1 MRIVEDYGHEERRR
15 QILVFIGL
23 AFLLLVAR
31 TAQLQIVQGGRYDEL
46 SERNRIRMIL
56 SPAPRGKIL
65 DRNGHLLVDSH
76 PGYVIAVV
84 PDVVEADTATIASL
98 AAILDVPAGEIRER
112 ISGGKLHPLE
122 PVKIARGVGIEV
134 VSVIEERRSDLSGVV
149 VEAEPV
155 RRYRYGAFASHI
167 LGYLGEISE
176 KELLRLRDRGYHY
189 GDLIGRM
196 GVEEAFEEYLRG
208 EEGVEFVEVDARGR
222 ELGALPGKE
231 TVYATP
237 GLTVCLTIDYR
248 LQAVLEEAL
257 EPYDAGAA
265 IALDP
270 RNGDVLAMVS
280 HPDFD
285 PNRLSSRMR
294 PEEWLVLRRDPRSPL
309 WNRTIWSAYP
319 PGSSLKVATAA
330 AGLEEGLIGATTRL
344 LPCHGGF
351 QYGNRWFRCWRPE
364 GHGSPTTVEAI
375 IQSCDVFFYQV
386 GMKLGV
392 ERFSRHLRRYGF
404 GSPTG
409 IDLPGEAE
417 GLVADVAWYDRRYGE
432 GRWSPGVVLNL
443 AIGQGETLVTPI
455 QLASFFSALA
465 ADGEVHIPHVLDRIV
480 DRRGNLVKE
489 AARGQLELGLSP
501 STLAILQ
508 GAMWGVVNDEHGTGR
523 LAGVRGLGVCGKTGT
538 AQNPHGEDHSWFVG
552 YAPAEDPEVVIAV
565 IVENAGHGGSVAA
578 PIVGRAIEHYLGAAG
593 RGEVDGSGEP
603 HGGDARTF

>member
-1 MRIVEDYGHEERRR
+1 MRMAEDYGHGERRR
-15 QILVFIGL
+15 QLLVLIGL
-23 AFLLLVAR
+23 AFVLLVAR
-31 TAQLQIVQGGRYDEL
+31 TAQLQIVQGGRYEEL

-65 DRNGHLLVDSH
+65 DRNGHLLVDSR

-134 VSVIEERRSDLSGVV
+134 VSVIEEHRSDLSGVV

-176 KELLRLRDRGYHY
+176 KELLTLRDRGYHY
-189 GDLIGRM
+189 GDLVGRM
-196 GVEEAFEEYLRG
+196 GVEKALEEYLRG

-222 ELGALPGKE
+222 ELGPLPGKE
-231 TVYATP
+231 IVYATP
-237 GLTVCLTIDYR
+237 GFTVYLTIDYR
-248 LQAVLEEAL
+248 LQTVLEEAL

-280 HPDFD
+280 RPDFD
-285 PNRLSSRMR
+285 PSRLSSRMS

-309 WNRTIWSAYP
+309 WNRTICSGYP
-319 PGSSLKVATAA
+319 PGSSLKLATAA
-330 AGLEEGLIGATTRL
+330 AGLEEGLVGATTRL

-364 GHGSPTTVEAI
+364 GHGTVTTVEAI

-409 IDLPGEAE
+409 IDLPGEAD

-432 GRWSPGVVLNL
+432 GRWSPGVALNL

-465 ADGEVHIPHVLDRIV
+465 VDGEVHIPHVLDRIL
-480 DRRGNLVKE
+480 DRRGNIVRE
-489 AARGQLELGLSP
+489 AARGQLELGLSS

-508 GAMWGVVNDEHGTGR
+508 RAMWGVVNDEHGTGR
-523 LAGVRGLGVCGKTGT
+523 LAGVGGLGICGKTGT

-552 YAPAEDPEVVIAV
+552 YAPAEDPQVVIAV

-578 PIVGRAIEHYLGAAG
+578 PIVGRAIKHYLGAAG
-593 RGEVDGSGEP
+593 
-603 HGGDARTF
+603 